1 MLPLD
6 SARLCIRPFRQADAD
21 AFAQAV
27 FESVSSLMAWMPW
40 CHADYSTDEAREWFA
55 LCADNLQSETSYE
68 FGIFTL
74 DGKTLLGGISI
85 NQINR
90 EHNFGNIGYWI
101 RASRQ
106 RQGLASEAVRVITA
120 YGFKELGLTRLE
132 ILAQVDNVAS
142 RRVAEKSGASF
153 ECVARNRLWFNGRPC
168 DGAMYALIPPPEEI

>member
-40 CHADYSTDEAREWFA
+40 CHADYSTDEALEWFT

-68 FGIFTL
+68 FGIFTS